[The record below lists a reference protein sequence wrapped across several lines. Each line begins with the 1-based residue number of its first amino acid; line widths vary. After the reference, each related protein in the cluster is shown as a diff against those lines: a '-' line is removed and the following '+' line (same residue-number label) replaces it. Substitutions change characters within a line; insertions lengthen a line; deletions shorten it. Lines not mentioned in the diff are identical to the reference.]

1 MATSS
6 HKQNDAY
13 WSNSINTLWKYNRE
27 VSIFDANSRTTVLLN
42 LNARSAQSI
51 VHDYSNLLAYNFERA
66 RRGLEAIDNV
76 SDRAYTHGHRD
87 HQANH
92 AQSLQKAPPLG
103 PPGDLA
109 LGDVHADGEVDRERP
124 EAERAEEPQHGVE
137 EGYRQR
143 HRSRRADYGGP
154 QDELVR
160 RDGDRSS
167 LQEGD
172 ADGHGVCA
180 AHELGF
186 WPPWGGPP
194 LNRSEDR
201 LSVYLLPFRY

>member
-1 MATSS
+1 VGGGGGGEKKTRTESSPRFLQRATAADTAHSLRCLGPS
-6 HKQNDAY
+6 GPC
-13 WSNSINTLWKYNRE
+13 
-27 VSIFDANSRTTVLLN
+27 
-42 LNARSAQSI
+42 ARLSI

-76 SDRAYTHGHRD
+76 SDRAYTHGHRN

-167 LQEGD
+167 LHEGD

-186 WPPWGGPP
+186 WPP
-194 LNRSEDR
+194 
-201 LSVYLLPFRY
+201 